1 MNTEQQKAVSHR
13 FGPASFWSMFTSP
26 VATLESLRE
35 RPAWLVPVLASAI
48 FSMAINLFVVRR
60 VGFARLIN
68 AAGHS
73 SVVIDPQA
81 AMQSALAHQNL
92 ILVFQATSTFMGS
105 FLTILVIA
113 KTISLV
119 LTLCGQNTTFK
130 HILAAVAHVVALFGD
145 CQAVP
150 VGSHGGS
157 HPGFEYIGSE
167 KPCGYKP
174 GVFPSNEIAGSAAPL
189 VGSGRDHHRNHRP
202 LDHRFDQS
210 VRPVV
215 PARSLA
221 GCHHTLDDLCRRHPS
236 DSHFLVLRH

>member
-130 HILAAVAHVVALFGD
+130 QILAAVAHVVALSVIVRQSLLALTAALIRDLNTLDLRNPVATNPAFFLQMKSPAAQRLLSALD
-145 CQAVP
+145 VITIVP
-150 VGSHGGS
+150 
-157 HPGFEYIGSE
+157 IGLLITGLTKVCDRLSRR
-167 KPCGYKP
+167 
-174 GVFPSNEIAGSAAPL
+174 AA
-189 VGSGRDHHRNHRP
+189 
-202 LDHRFDQS
+202 
-210 VRPVV
+210 
-215 PARSLA
+215 SLA
-221 GCHHTLDDLCRRHPS
+221 VIIPWMTYVGVTLLIPT
-236 DSHFLVLRH
+236 F

>member
-130 HILAAVAHVVALFGD
+130 HILAAVAHVVALSVIVRQSLLALTAALIRD
-145 CQAVP
+145 LNTLDLRNP
-150 VGSHGGS
+150 VATNPAFFLQMKSPAAQRLLS
-157 HPGFEYIGSE
+157 ALDVITIVTIGLLITGLTKVCDRLSRR
-167 KPCGYKP
+167 
-174 GVFPSNEIAGSAAPL
+174 AA
-189 VGSGRDHHRNHRP
+189 
-202 LDHRFDQS
+202 
-210 VRPVV
+210 
-215 PARSLA
+215 SLA
-221 GCHHTLDDLCRRHPS
+221 VIIPWMTYVGVTLLIPT
-236 DSHFLVLRH
+236 F